1 VGTNPKGGAQ
11 RDHESYLRALI
22 TSAKDAIIVADGNG
36 FIVEWTG
43 GAEDILG
50 YQEKEVT
57 GKPLTIL
64 MPERYRPLHTAGLRR
79 YRETGVAKVIGATV
93 ELEALRKDG
102 TEIPIE
108 LSISTW
114 SSGGEQFFSGIL
126 RDVSVR
132 KRLERELVTS
142 NERLKELDTLKN
154 DFVAMVAHD
163 LRSPMTVIA
172 GFADALTKNWDS
184 YSDEQ
189 KTEFLA
195 TIARNTSSLSALI
208 EDVLRVSRIEGE
220 GFTYDVKPFDFAALV
235 ARTVGEASRHE
246 EAGEIKV
253 SVPERLPP
261 ALADQDRQWQV
272 LTNLLSNAVK
282 YSPPSSPVEVEV
294 SLQDGFI
301 KVAVSDH
308 GYGIEGKDLPRL
320 FEKFTRLHNTEG
332 KKIKGT
338 GLGLYI
344 CKKMI
349 EAQGGSISVESRPG
363 RGSTFTY
370 TVPAD
375 HM

>member
-1 VGTNPKGGAQ
+1 VGTNPKGGAR

-36 FIVEWTG
+36 FILEWTG
-43 GAEDILG
+43 GAEAILG
-50 YQEKEVT
+50 YREEEVA
-57 GKPLTIL
+57 GKPLTML

-79 YRETGVAKVIGATV
+79 YRETGAAKVIGTTV

-102 TEIPIE
+102 AEIPIE

-132 KRLERELVTS
+132 KRLERELLES

-189 KTEFLA
+189 KREFLA

-208 EDVLRVSRIEGE
+208 EDVLQVARIEGE

-235 ARTVGEASRHE
+235 ARTIEEASRHE

-253 SVPERLPP
+253 SVAERLPP
-261 ALADQDRQWQV
+261 ALANQDRQWQI

-282 YSPPSSPVEVEV
+282 YSPPSSPVGVEV
-294 SLQDGFI
+294 SLKDGFI
-301 KVAVSDH
+301 KVAVSDY
-308 GYGIEGKDLPRL
+308 GYGVEEKDLLRL
-320 FEKFTRLHNTEG
+320 FEKFARLHNTEG

-370 TVPAD
+370 TVPAER
-375 HM
+375 